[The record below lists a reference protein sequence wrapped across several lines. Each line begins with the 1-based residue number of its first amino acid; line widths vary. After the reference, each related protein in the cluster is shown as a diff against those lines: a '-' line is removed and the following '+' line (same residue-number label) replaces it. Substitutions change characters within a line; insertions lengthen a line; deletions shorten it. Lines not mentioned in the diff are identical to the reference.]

1 MRKQIIHFSL
11 FTFPFFRYL
20 TPHRGHRSELR
31 GAMIMGVGIRFYE
44 NNSDL
49 MSSESHCMV
58 HLSLVVDVKART

>member
-1 MRKQIIHFSL
+1 MS
-11 FTFPFFRYL
+11 L